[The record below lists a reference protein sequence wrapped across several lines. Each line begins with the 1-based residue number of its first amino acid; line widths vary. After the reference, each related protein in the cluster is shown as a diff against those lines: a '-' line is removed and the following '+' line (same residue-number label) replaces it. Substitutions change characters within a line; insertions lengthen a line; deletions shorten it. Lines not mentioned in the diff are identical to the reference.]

1 MPVANILVVV
11 SSARPTRA
19 ANKVLESV
27 KENFSGRSDVTVKIA
42 DLKEIGLPFF
52 DEAVIPASEDFHPQN
67 EAVKA
72 WTQMVA
78 DADGVLFL
86 TPEYNHSLNAIQ
98 KNAIDWIYKEW
109 TDKPVSIIGYSW
121 SGGSQSLKTAR
132 QVFDESQIKTVVLP
146 TPALL
151 RFMKEI
157 NLDGSSIDEDVV
169 QTMVGATIDEL
180 VAAL

>member
-1 MPVANILVVV
+1 MPVTDILVVV

-19 ANKVLESV
+19 ANNVLESV
-27 KENFSGRSDVTVKIA
+27 NKSFEGRGDVNVTIA

-52 DEAVIPASEDFHPQN
+52 NEAVVPASEEFHPQN

-109 TDKPVSIIGYSW
+109 TDKPVGIVGYGW
-121 SGGSQSLKTAR
+121 SGGSQALKTAR

-157 NLDGSSIDEDVV
+157 KLDGSSIDEATV
-169 QTMVGATIDEL
+169 QTMVGVTIDEL
-180 VAAL
+180 VAAT

>member
-1 MPVANILVVV
+1 VANILVVV

-27 KENFSGRSDVTVKIA
+27 QKNFQSRSDVDVKIA

-52 DEAVIPASEDFHPQN
+52 DEAVIPASEDFHPTN
-67 EAVKA
+67 PAVNA

-78 DADGVLFL
+78 GADGVLFL

-109 TDKPVSIIGYSW
+109 TDKPVSVIGYGW
-121 SGGSQSLKTAR
+121 SGGSRALKTAR
-132 QVFDESQIKTVVLP
+132 QVFDESQIKTVILP

-157 NLDGSSIDEDVV
+157 NLDGSSIDEGAV

-180 VAAL
+180 VAAA